1 MTAQPA
7 VKAHVLSDV
16 SLLITTLAIP
26 IALVAPAQLT
36 GSGRLSA
43 RPTGVPTTKDA
54 SPHPFSCLRC
64 PTPPSRC
71 PRRPHVE
78 VCPPPPLFLPAV
90 TYASGGFGATSVD
103 CRRRERRRQAR
114 PG

>member
-43 RPTGVPTTKDA
+43 RPTGVPTSKDA
-54 SPHPFSCLRC
+54 S
-64 PTPPSRC
+64 
-71 PRRPHVE
+71 
-78 VCPPPPLFLPAV
+78 PPLFLPAV

-114 PG
+114 PGGGKSGLQYGVF